1 MIPSRHSP
9 ASSPNRLLAPGEA
22 GSDQSNLAWLRSG
35 RLRRGIL
42 LLGGTSLADF
52 RVRVG
57 QSGLRSD
64 LSPSYW
70 SLCGLLLDAEGT
82 FLSVPLQL
90 LDVSAVPQSNA
101 VQTCRLADYDDPA
114 HWPNIAVLSFTRE
127 SDEVTRNARLVADS
141 RTILDLPDLVLA
153 WLGYTWA
160 VTGASNPLLAARGVP
175 SAAFV
180 ETAHAL
186 AGVEIT
192 PGLAS
197 AASCPEAIWQAV
209 KWWHG
214 YYLEAAAVT
223 RGSSVGGSSGARPIV
238 PRGRYAVRQR
248 YAQLVGPDQL
258 AGTVPGRRT
267 RARAAGAR

>member
-9 ASSPNRLLAPGEA
+9 ASTPNGLLAPAEA
-22 GSDQSNLAWLRSG
+22 GPDQSNLAWLRSG

-42 LLGGTSLADF
+42 LLGGTSLVDF

-70 SLCGLLLDAEGT
+70 SLCGLLLDTEGT
-82 FLSVPLQL
+82 FLSVPLQPA
-90 LDVSAVPQSNA
+90 DVSAVPQSNA
-101 VQTCRLADYDDPA
+101 VQTCRLADYDDPSN
-114 HWPNIAVLSFTRE
+114 WPNIAVLSFTRE
-127 SDEVTRNARLVADS
+127 WDEVIRDARLVADS

-153 WLGYTWA
+153 WLGYAWA
-160 VTGASNPLLAARGVP
+160 VTGASNPLLSARGVP
-175 SAAFV
+175 SAAFA

-209 KWWHG
+209 KWWHE
-214 YYLEAAAVT
+214 YYREAAAVT
-223 RGSSVGGSSGARPIV
+223 TSSRAGGSSGARPIV

-248 YAQLVGPDQL
+248 YAQLRGPDRL
-258 AGTVPGRRT
+258 AETGPGRRS
-267 RARAAGAR
+267 RARAARAR